1 LQNTVL
7 YVFFSKHAQIKTVK
21 ASQVV
26 YRISTTLYTTQIYTA
41 GDIKTS
47 DMLNNV
53 NWGSLCAIHV
63 SNNININGKQ
73 FLK

>member
-1 LQNTVL
+1 
-7 YVFFSKHAQIKTVK
+7 
-21 ASQVV
+21 VV
-26 YRISTTLYTTQIYTA
+26 YRISTTLYTTQIFTA
-41 GDIKTS
+41 GDIKPS

-53 NWGSLCAIHV
+53 NWGSLSDIHV